1 MEGNMNKVIGA
12 IIVIIAIIAI
22 AIGVHSHSND
32 NKKPAKSTAAQTA
45 IKKENVTITGAGSTF
60 AAPLY
65 GQLGS
70 EYKAKAETTINYQAV
85 GSGAGVAQFIAN
97 TVNFGATDVA
107 LKDAEVAQA
116 QANGTPLNIPV
127 AFGAVTVSY
136 NVPGLKTG
144 LKLDGPTIANIYLGT
159 ITNWNDSAIAKLNP
173 GVKLPNLAIAPVYR
187 SDGSGTTAQFT
198 QFLTDVSPQWATQV
212 GTNKTVQW
220 PLGTGSSG
228 NQGVAATTSQTK
240 GAIGYV
246 ELAYALQNK
255 FTTAAVKDKAGQYI
269 TPSLQS
275 TSKAGDKLPNLPS
288 DLRFTAINSPNSGA
302 YPIASATFIVAY
314 QDTCKAHEAANSDQ
328 ATALAG
334 WLDYLLGPGQQSM
347 KKLEYAPLPSTL
359 LTKAQAM
366 VHGMTCNGTKLTD

>member
-1 MEGNMNKVIGA
+1 MKKGLTA
-12 IIVIIAIIAI
+12 AVIIALLIIGVIAI
-22 AIGVHSHSND
+22 RGSSKTTTTTAT
-32 NKKPAKSTAAQTA
+32 PATTP
-45 IKKENVTITGAGSTF
+45 IPKENVTITGAGSTF

-70 EYKAKAETTINYQAV
+70 EYKSKADTTINYQSV

-107 LKDAEVAQA
+107 LKDSEVAQA
-116 QANGTPLNIPV
+116 KANGAPLNIPV

-136 NVPGLKTG
+136 NIPGIKTG

-159 ITNWNDSAIAKLNP
+159 ITNWNDPAIGHLNP
-173 GVKLPNLAIAPVYR
+173 GVKLPSLQIAPVYR

-198 QFLTDVSPQWATQV
+198 QFLTDVSPTWAQQI
-212 GTNKTVQW
+212 GTAKTVKW
-220 PLGTGSSG
+220 PTGTGSSG
-228 NQGVAATTSQTK
+228 NAGVAATTSQTT
-240 GAIGYV
+240 GSIGYV

-255 FTTAAVKDKAGQYI
+255 FTTAAVKDKAGQYV

-275 TSKAGDKLPNLPS
+275 TSAAGSNLPNLPS
-288 DLRFTAINSPNSGA
+288 DLRFTAVNSPNKGA

-314 QDTCKAHEAANSDQ
+314 QDTCKAHEVTSSDQ
-328 ATALAG
+328 AKALAG
-334 WLDYLLGPGQQSM
+334 WLNYLLGPGQQSM
-347 KKLEYAPLPSTL
+347 KRLQYAPLPSTL

-366 VHGMTCNGTKLTD
+366 VNSMTCNDAKIAG

>member
-1 MEGNMNKVIGA
+1 MNKALGTVVA
-12 IIVIIAIIAI
+12 VVVVIAI
-22 AIGVHSHSND
+22 AVGVAHHHT
-32 NKKPAKSTAAQTA
+32 KKSTVTSTAAQPA

-70 EYKAKAETTINYQAV
+70 EYKAKAETTVNYQAV
-85 GSGAGVAQFIAN
+85 GSGAGVAQFLAN

-107 LKDAEVAQA
+107 LKDSEVAQA
-116 QANGTPLNIPV
+116 QANGAPLNIPV

-136 NVPGLKTG
+136 NVPGLKSG

-159 ITNWNDSAIAKLNP
+159 VTNWNDAAIAKLNP
-173 GVKLPNLAIAPVYR
+173 SLKLPDLAIAPVYR

-198 QFLTDVSPQWATQV
+198 QFLTDVSPTWSGQI
-212 GTNKTVQW
+212 GTGKTVQW
-220 PLGTGSSG
+220 PTGTGSSG
-228 NQGVAATTSQTK
+228 NAGVAATTSQTK

-255 FTTAAVKDKAGQYI
+255 FTTAAVKDKAGQYV
-269 TPSLQS
+269 TPSLDS
-275 TSKAGDKLPNLPS
+275 TSKAGDKLPNLPA
-288 DLRFTAINSPNSGA
+288 DLRFTAVNSPNAGA

-314 QDTCKAHEAANSDQ
+314 QDTCKAHEVTDVNQ
-328 ATALAG
+328 ATALSG
-334 WLDYLLGPGQQSM
+334 WLNYLLGPGQQSM
-347 KKLEYAPLPSTL
+347 KKLQYAPLPSTL

-366 VHGMTCNGTKLTD
+366 VSSMTCDGTKIAV